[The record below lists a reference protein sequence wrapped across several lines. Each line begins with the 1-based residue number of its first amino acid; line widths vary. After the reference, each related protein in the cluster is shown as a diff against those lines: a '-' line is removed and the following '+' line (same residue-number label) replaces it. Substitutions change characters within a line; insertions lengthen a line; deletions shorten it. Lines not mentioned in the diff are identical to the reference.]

1 MNDICLIVDGVEY
14 PAHRLIL
21 CASSDVF
28 QVGAQLYIFSIFENS
43 KDLMQNNDFRSC

>member
-1 MNDICLIVDGVEY
+1 MNDICLVVDGIEY

-28 QVGAQLYIFSIFENS
+28 QVS
-43 KDLMQNNDFRSC
+43 KFAFKLVYNKMK

>member
-1 MNDICLIVDGVEY
+1 MNDICLVVDGVEY

-28 QVGAQLYIFSIFENS
+28 QVSTKICIIMKGIKI
-43 KDLMQNNDFRSC
+43 